1 MEATAAT
8 LERRVRV
15 IPATRKPEELHR
27 DHDGKMRV
35 AAYCRVS
42 TDSEEQLN
50 SYEAQKTY
58 YTQKIQDSPDWEM
71 AGIYADEGISGT
83 SLKKRTQF
91 NKMITACKRGHIDL
105 IITKSLSRFARNT
118 VDCLDTV
125 RLLKANGIGVYFEK
139 ENINTLTESSEFLIT
154 LFSGFAQAESES
166 LSKNVAW
173 GKQKSA
179 EAGKV
184 TFQYK
189 KMLGY
194 RKGADGQPEIVP
206 EEAEIIRRIYHRY
219 LDGCTLGQIKRE
231 LDEDGVPTAQG
242 VERWSPSIIH
252 NILTNEK
259 YIGDALLQKT
269 YVTDCIN
276 KKVKKNRGER
286 TMYYVENSHPA
297 IVSRDLFNQVQQE
310 MTRRSSKRKVLQKSG
325 KTELGKY
332 SGKYALTELLVCGE
346 CGSPYKRVTWARNGK
361 KRIVWR
367 CVSRLE
373 FGTKSC
379 QHSPTLDEEPLQQAI
394 LNAINSVMS
403 DHSALAEQLRDTMEQ
418 ELSPIPGESMSLGDI
433 DRAVTELG
441 KQFDMLLAEAANG
454 DVDEYAERFRA
465 ISTTME
471 ELKRRKAAIL
481 SIRQEQEQISRRIH
495 AAATAMTAVT
505 VGITDWDDGVVYQML
520 EKVTVLTG
528 NRIKVTFRNGVE
540 IEQTVD
546 QPKRRK
552 FA

>member
-71 AGIYADEGISGT
+71 AGSMPMRYLRHQPEKTDAVH
-83 SLKKRTQF
+83 
-91 NKMITACKRGHIDL
+91 KMITACKRGHIDL

-219 LDGCTLGQIKRE
+219 LNGCTLGKIKRE
-231 LDEDGVPTAQG
+231 LEEDGVPTAQG

-373 FGTKSC
+373 FGTKYC
-379 QHSPTLDEEPLQQAI
+379 QHSPTLDEVKRTAPHRGHERVRRHPAGGRPMCWHGGGSKAGVI
-394 LNAINSVMS
+394 SGGAR
-403 DHSALAEQLRDTMEQ
+403 LR
-418 ELSPIPGESMSLGDI
+418 S
-433 DRAVTELG
+433 
-441 KQFDMLLAEAANG
+441 
-454 DVDEYAERFRA
+454 
-465 ISTTME
+465 
-471 ELKRRKAAIL
+471 
-481 SIRQEQEQISRRIH
+481 
-495 AAATAMTAVT
+495 
-505 VGITDWDDGVVYQML
+505 
-520 EKVTVLTG
+520 
-528 NRIKVTFRNGVE
+528 
-540 IEQTVD
+540 
-546 QPKRRK
+546 
-552 FA
+552 

>member
-194 RKGADGQPEIVP
+194 RKGADGQPEIVL

-219 LDGCTLGQIKRE
+219 LDGCTMGQIKRE
-231 LDEDGVPTAQG
+231 LEEDGVPTAQG

-269 YVTDCIN
+269 YVTDCIT

-297 IVSRDLFNQVQQE
+297 IIPREKFMKVREEMYRRAHMECGPDQKRRIYSSR
-310 MTRRSSKRKVLQKSG
+310 
-325 KTELGKY
+325 
-332 SGKYALTELLVCGE
+332 YALSSIVYCAH
-346 CGSPYKRVTWARNGK
+346 CNDIFR
-361 KRIVWR
+361 RINWNNRGCKSTVWR
-367 CVSRLE
+367 CLSRVEKDRPSCTARTVKEELLHEVVVRAVNELIRSSASFIPALQASIERCLSDSNSSVVAEIDVRLLE
-373 FGTKSC
+373 
-379 QHSPTLDEEPLQQAI
+379 LQQELLKLA
-394 LNAINSVMS
+394 NAKKNYDDIADVI
-403 DHSALAEQLRDTMEQ
+403 DELREQ
-418 ELSPIPGESMSLGDI
+418 
-433 DRAVTELG
+433 
-441 KQFDMLLAEAANG
+441 K
-454 DVDEYAERFRA
+454 
-465 ISTTME
+465 E
-471 ELKRRKAAIL
+471 ELLLQEANKD
-481 SIRQEQEQISRRIH
+481 SIRQRMAEMVTYLQNEPEEITEYSEALVRRMIEKI
-495 AAATAMTAVT
+495 T
-505 VGITDWDDGVVYQML
+505 VYYDHFVVEFKSGI
-520 EKVTVLTG
+520 
-528 NRIKVTFRNGVE
+528 E
-540 IEQTVD
+540 ITINE
-546 QPKRRK
+546 
-552 FA
+552 

>member
-1 MEATAAT
+1 MEATATT

-15 IPATRKPEELHR
+15 IPAIRKPEELHR

-206 EEAEIIRRIYHRY
+206 EEAKQA
-219 LDGCTLGQIKRE
+219 LSQAG
-231 LDEDGVPTAQG
+231 AQ
-242 VERWSPSIIH
+242 
-252 NILTNEK
+252 
-259 YIGDALLQKT
+259 LLQL
-269 YVTDCIN
+269 
-276 KKVKKNRGER
+276 KKR
-286 TMYYVENSHPA
+286 MDA
-297 IVSRDLFNQVQQE
+297 VSREQSDVLDRLLVNMADTELNARMKALTDEKESLKAQIADAQQAETDLEEQA
-310 MTRRSSKRKVLQKSG
+310 TRRRQMWDSIMECAAGYTEFDNELVRQVIPKITVEDAETIHIQFRDSKTV
-325 KTELGKY
+325 
-332 SGKYALTELLVCGE
+332 
-346 CGSPYKRVTWARNGK
+346 
-361 KRIVWR
+361 I
-367 CVSRLE
+367 
-373 FGTKSC
+373 
-379 QHSPTLDEEPLQQAI
+379 
-394 LNAINSVMS
+394 
-403 DHSALAEQLRDTMEQ
+403 EQ
-418 ELSPIPGESMSLGDI
+418 EIYE
-433 DRAVTELG
+433 
-441 KQFDMLLAEAANG
+441 
-454 DVDEYAERFRA
+454 
-465 ISTTME
+465 
-471 ELKRRKAAIL
+471 
-481 SIRQEQEQISRRIH
+481 
-495 AAATAMTAVT
+495 
-505 VGITDWDDGVVYQML
+505 
-520 EKVTVLTG
+520 
-528 NRIKVTFRNGVE
+528 
-540 IEQTVD
+540 
-546 QPKRRK
+546 
-552 FA
+552 

>member
-173 GKQKSA
+173 ES
-179 EAGKV
+179 
-184 TFQYK
+184 
-189 KMLGY
+189 
-194 RKGADGQPEIVP
+194 
-206 EEAEIIRRIYHRY
+206 RRARR
-219 LDGCTLGQIKRE
+219 RE
-231 LDEDGVPTAQG
+231 
-242 VERWSPSIIH
+242 RSPSS
-252 NILTNEK
+252 TRRCWDT
-259 YIGDALLQKT
+259 GRGR
-269 YVTDCIN
+269 TD
-276 KKVKKNRGER
+276 
-286 TMYYVENSHPA
+286 
-297 IVSRDLFNQVQQE
+297 SRRSYRRK
-310 MTRRSSKRKVLQKSG
+310 RRSSAAFTTGIWTAAPWDRSSG
-325 KTELGKY
+325 SWRRT
-332 SGKYALTELLVCGE
+332 VFQ
-346 CGSPYKRVTWARNGK
+346 PHRV
-361 KRIVWR
+361 
-367 CVSRLE
+367 
-373 FGTKSC
+373 
-379 QHSPTLDEEPLQQAI
+379 
-394 LNAINSVMS
+394 
-403 DHSALAEQLRDTMEQ
+403 
-418 ELSPIPGESMSLGDI
+418 
-433 DRAVTELG
+433 
-441 KQFDMLLAEAANG
+441 
-454 DVDEYAERFRA
+454 
-465 ISTTME
+465 
-471 ELKRRKAAIL
+471 
-481 SIRQEQEQISRRIH
+481 
-495 AAATAMTAVT
+495 
-505 VGITDWDDGVVYQML
+505 
-520 EKVTVLTG
+520 
-528 NRIKVTFRNGVE
+528 
-540 IEQTVD
+540 
-546 QPKRRK
+546 
-552 FA
+552 